1 VKPKN
6 FLHLDLWIEIITE
19 KHDSGSL
26 KAITKETWK
35 QFGKMVSR
43 AKESNL
49 KKINVNSG
57 LWNDLI
63 VEFVKKEAAI
73 AKAKSDAEKA

>member
-1 VKPKN
+1 
-6 FLHLDLWIEIITE
+6 
-19 KHDSGSL
+19 
-26 KAITKETWK
+26 
-35 QFGKMVSR
+35 MVSR

-63 VEFVKKEAAI
+63 CEFVKNEAAI
-73 AKAKSDAEKA
+73 RKAKEDAEKEK